1 MRRFRGDLYP
11 GRVVR
16 GRDRGMIPVRQLM
29 AMAIAGFLLLS
40 PCTVSAADVTSPE
53 RAERFIDDI
62 GSRTMHTLTDPALGQ
77 AEKEK
82 RVRALLK
89 EGLDLTTIG
98 RFALGRTWQ
107 TANDA
112 QRAEY
117 SKLFAVYVLNTYAR
131 RLAAYS
137 GETFKITGAQS
148 IADTDAIV
156 MSVIG
161 RPNGQPVDTAWRVRA
176 EDQGYKVIDV
186 LIEGVS
192 MALTQRQE
200 FSAVVQNKGI
210 DGLLD
215 SLRAQN
221 QQFAGNAA
229 SAGDKAAE

>member
-1 MRRFRGDLYP
+1 
-11 GRVVR
+11 
-16 GRDRGMIPVRQLM
+16 MISVRQLV
-29 AMAIAGFLLLS
+29 ATVLASFLILS
-40 PCTVSAADVTSPE
+40 PCAASAADVTSPE

-62 GSRTMHTLTDPALGQ
+62 GSRTMKTLTDTSLSQ

-82 RVRALLK
+82 RVRALLS
-89 EGLDLTTIG
+89 EGLDLVTIG

-107 TANDA
+107 TATDA

-137 GETFKITGAQS
+137 GETFKITGAQPM
-148 IADTDAIV
+148 ADTDALV
-156 MSVIG
+156 TSVIG
-161 RPNGQPVDTAWRVRA
+161 RPNGEPVDTGWRVRSG
-176 EDQGYKVIDV
+176 DRGYKIIDV

-200 FSAVVQNKGI
+200 FAAVVQNKGL
-210 DGLLD
+210 DGLLE

-221 QQFAGNAA
+221 RQFAGGATT
-229 SAGDKAAE
+229 AGDASSE